1 MAWREGAFGSG
12 CANLRQGASWRRC
25 GGASPRL
32 LVVHPGAVGGSLRG
46 GIKGA
51 GGTNWTHPPPAAI
64 HGRSG
69 ALFLRLAGSVP
80 PCKGPRQA
88 GAAARHTR
96 GTTTPPLYEH
106 CCRWHPVVEG
116 EEGDTRA
123 RGCARGPARSGWP
136 STPAP
141 CCGAVMHPALL
152 VSGGGGHPV
161 AAGCARCKRSPSLAQ
176 VDVPCSIADGL
187 TAPRCTSSS
196 CFSSPPHFRM
206 RLDTREEDWKDVGRK
221 GRSPLTRG

>member
-1 MAWREGAFGSG
+1 MAWREGAFGGG
-12 CANLRQGASWRRC
+12 CANLRQGASWLWC

-32 LVVHPGAVGGSLRG
+32 LLVHPGAVGGSLRG

-136 STPAP
+136 SSPAP

-152 VSGGGGHPV
+152 VSGGGGIPSRLAV
-161 AAGCARCKRSPSLAQ
+161 LGANAR
-176 VDVPCSIADGL
+176 
-187 TAPRCTSSS
+187 
-196 CFSSPPHFRM
+196 PPWRKSTCRV
-206 RLDTREEDWKDVGRK
+206 RLPTV
-221 GRSPLTRG
+221 